1 MPFSK
6 GSDLESQR
14 CLFLWWAGNRG
25 LNPQRWFLGNYNEI
39 CPAGLWNSK
48 KKKKHSFKIHKHVC
62 KPEVTFI
69 KLTCDFRGFCDNLQL
84 CFSSHKYKLSL
95 SFWYSVQKLVC
106 PKSLTNTFWSLSAVL
121 LLCNCIFFFL
131 CTQKSLTAARVTEW
145 TAAGALTSLLHI
157 HPHKA
162 VQRRDSTITL
172 PFSIYLFIP
181 QPSPPVTYTN
191 LLGII
196 YLTVAGS
203 QTTPKTNQPRQ
214 TRS

>member
-84 CFSSHKYKLSL
+84 CFSLHKYKLSL

-106 PKSLTNTFWSLSAVL
+106 PKSLTNNFWSLSAVL
-121 LLCNCIFFFL
+121 LLCNCIFFFYARKNPWL
-131 CTQKSLTAARVTEW
+131 RHVWLSGLQQAHWLHCCTFTHTRQCNAETAPSLF
-145 TAAGALTSLLHI
+145 
-157 HPHKA
+157 
-162 VQRRDSTITL
+162 
-172 PFSIYLFIP
+172 PFPSIYSFLSRRHLSLIPICWGSFI
-181 QPSPPVTYTN
+181 
-191 LLGII
+191 
-196 YLTVAGS
+196 
-203 QTTPKTNQPRQ
+203 
-214 TRS
+214 